1 MFKQQVNRLGFFIQS
16 LNNVRNITDGVFG
29 YGVKNARLGFKGR
42 DQLIMGRT
50 RFFYRFINTFAV
62 FVKQCTDF
70 AAAFDDR
77 GRQAVQFSCWLL
89 RISSNSIA
97 LFRVLVVEFSKAC
110 DWLRRL
116 SFNALVRLT
125 TSSDERRVA
134 SICSFK
140 RLTAPVA
147 SSSMMLEAL
156 INSSIWR
163 FSSPLIS
170 SILVTEPL
178 IWRCC

>member
-1 MFKQQVNRLGFFIQS
+1 MPDWVSKEETSSLWVVRDFSTASLIRSPCSSSSVLISRLRSTIEA
-16 LNNVRNITDGVFG
+16 D
-29 YGVKNARLGFKGR
+29 RLSS
-42 DQLIMGRT
+42 
-50 RFFYRFINTFAV
+50 
-62 FVKQCTDF
+62 
-70 AAAFDDR
+70 
-77 GRQAVQFSCWLL
+77 FSCWLL

-97 LFRVLVVEFSKAC
+97 LFRVLEVEFSKAC